1 MLKQGGIQVKR
12 KTIPLVVMAFLILP
26 ASFGAEKKIKLPP
39 KYKKWLE
46 QEVVYIITSKE
57 EKAFKQLETDK
68 QRDLFIEEFWLQRDP
83 TPGTSRNEF
92 KEEHYRRIEYANKW
106 LGRGTSKPGWKT
118 EQGRIYIILGEPIY
132 RDQFHNS
139 QYIYPT
145 ELWFYQ
151 GSVSQGLEPFFYIVF
166 FKRWGRG
173 DFILYSPQSDGPH
186 SLMPVT
192 SHELRPE
199 NRSFSARQRMASTT
213 LDEALGGEAYKII
226 KERVSYDL
234 AQASI
239 SLIPGGASI
248 STTESDKLL
257 GKVDTFPQ
265 KNVDDVYAYEF
276 LEDKASVEVSYSVY
290 YIGSTS
296 EVRILKDESGHF
308 FVHYS
313 IQPQSLSL
321 NAYEDRYY
329 SNIKI
334 SGRVSDSDGRTVFQ
348 YERKYPLE
356 FGKEQIKQVK
366 MIPMAIQDSFPLVP
380 GSYNV
385 SVLLQNTVSKEFTSL
400 ERDIII
406 PESNEALWMGD
417 LVLAYLKKRDQEL
430 LKSSFK
436 VGNERFY
443 PCLMREFTPQDTLYL
458 FFQLYGLTEELREE
472 GWVRY
477 TFFKEEKQQ
486 YERKRKIGE
495 YEDAMNFLE
504 EFSLKDF
511 PPSSC
516 RIRVSVLDGNE
527 REVLFKEERFSV
539 LSKIHARPWI
549 QFKRYPDSGDP
560 VYSFIRGT
568 QLLTKGEMEKAEDE
582 LGKGY
587 ELAPA
592 REDFALAYAGVLLNR
607 GADEDVKKVL
617 MSFVEKQVSDN
628 NFYYVLGRAH
638 QGLGE
643 YEEAISFYQ
652 KFTSHQGASFGV
664 LNSIGECSFQMGD
677 LNEAVRT
684 WEKSLEINPDQPEIK
699 QKIEKIKK
707 RVTCPHLRLP
717 FSQYH

>member
-1 MLKQGGIQVKR
+1 MFI
-12 KTIPLVVMAFLILP
+12 LVLP
-26 ASFGAEKKIKLPP
+26 AFFGAEKKIKLPP

-68 QRDLFIEEFWLQRDP
+68 QRDLFIEEFWRQRDP

-92 KEEHYRRIEYANKW
+92 REEHYRRIEYANKW
-106 LGRGTSKPGWKT
+106 FGRGTSKPGWKT
-118 EQGRIYIILGEPIY
+118 ERGRIYIILGEPIY

-166 FKRWGRG
+166 YKRWGRG
-173 DFILYSPQSDGPH
+173 DFILYSPQTDGPQ
-186 SLMPVT
+186 SLVPLA
-192 SHELRPE
+192 SHEIKPE
-199 NRSFSARQRMASTT
+199 NRSFAARQRMASRTF
-213 LDEALGGEAYKII
+213 DEEKGGAAYGII
-226 KERVSYDL
+226 KDRVSYDL

-248 STTESDKLL
+248 SPVESDKLL

-265 KNVDDVYAYEF
+265 KNVDDAYAYEF

-290 YIGSTS
+290 YIGNTS
-296 EVRILKDESGHF
+296 EVKILQDETGRF

-334 SGRVSDSDGRTVFQ
+334 SGRVTDTKGRTVFQ
-348 YERKYPLE
+348 YEREYPLE

-385 SVLLQNTVSKEFTSL
+385 SVLLQNTVSKEFSSF
-400 ERDIII
+400 ERDIVI
-406 PESNEALWMGD
+406 PESIEALWMGD
-417 LVLAYLKKRDQEL
+417 LMLAYLKKKDQES

-436 VGNERFY
+436 VGDERFY
-443 PCLMREFTPQDTLYL
+443 PCLRREFTPQDTLYL
-458 FFQLYGLTEELREE
+458 FFQLYGLTEELKQE
-472 GWVRY
+472 GWVKY
-477 TFFKEEKQQ
+477 AFFREEKQQ
-486 YERKRKIGE
+486 YERKRKVVE
-495 YEDAMNFLE
+495 YADTMNFLD

-511 PPSSC
+511 PPSSYS
-516 RIRVSVLDGNE
+516 IRVSVLDRDE
-527 REVLFKEERFSV
+527 KEVLFEEERFSV

-560 VYSFIRGT
+560 VYSFIRGA
-568 QLLTKGEMEKAEDE
+568 QFLNKGEMEKAEDE
-582 LGKGY
+582 LEKAY
-587 ELAPA
+587 EMEPE
-592 REDFALAYAGVLLNR
+592 REDFAIAYAGLLLNR
-607 GADEDVKKVL
+607 EADEDVKRAL
-617 MSFVEKQVSDN
+617 MPFVEKQVADN
-628 NFYYVLGRAH
+628 NLYYVLGRAH

-652 KFTSHQGASFGV
+652 TFVSHQGASFVV
-664 LNSIGECSFQMGD
+664 LNSIGECYFQIEN
-677 LNEAVRT
+677 LEEALRA

-699 QKIEKIKK
+699 KKVEDIKK
-707 RVTCPHLRLP
+707 NDLSPSQTSLFSISLKQHL
-717 FSQYH
+717 S